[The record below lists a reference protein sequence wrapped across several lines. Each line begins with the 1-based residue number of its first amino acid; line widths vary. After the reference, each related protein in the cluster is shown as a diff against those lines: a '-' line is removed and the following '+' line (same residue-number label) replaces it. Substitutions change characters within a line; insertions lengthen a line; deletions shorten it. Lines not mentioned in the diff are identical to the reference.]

1 MTRPFTVLVA
11 CAAVAMPFASA
22 RTQSQQVF
30 ALRPASPNVR
40 ITKDVEYGRSDTVAL
55 RMDVY
60 RSVGAP
66 TTGPTLIFYNHATGA
81 DRRMFFYDAWA
92 RVAASRGLVA
102 IVFDLRFGSERSD
115 FGALMAYLTSRGAT
129 LGVDKDA
136 IAVYAGSGN
145 VFTALPLVEDP
156 KLTAVKAAVMYYG
169 EAPITE
175 FRRDLPVLYVRAGLD
190 RPSVNEAITKLA
202 SLAVAQNAPVTL
214 VNHASGYHGFEMFN
228 ADDATRAVMEQTIA
242 FVRRA
247 TSPAFQA
254 AIHGG
259 VREAT
264 AAGHVQVRDFAKAVP
279 IYADLVAARPDD
291 ARLRL
296 SYGEALLGNAQY
308 AEACGELEKLK
319 GKGLG
324 PRDLGLPAARA
335 CMLNGDADAAIAW
348 LKTIPTRFLPPDVQ
362 DEPAFAPL
370 KSREDFRALF
380 PSR

>member
-1 MTRPFTVLVA
+1 MTRSLTLLVA
-11 CAAVAMPFASA
+11 GAALAAPFASA
-22 RTQSQQVF
+22 HPQGQKF
-30 ALRPASPNVR
+30 ALQPASPNVT

-60 RSVGAP
+60 RSAGSSG
-66 TTGPTLIFYNHATGA
+66 TGPTLILFNHATGT
-81 DRRMFFYDAWA
+81 DRRRFFYDAWA
-92 RVAASRGLVA
+92 RAAASRGLVA
-102 IVFDLRFGSERSD
+102 VVFDLRFGSEASD
-115 FGALMAYLTSRGAT
+115 FQALMAYLTSRGAT
-129 LGVDKDA
+129 VGVNKDA

-145 VFTALPLVEDP
+145 VFTAFPLVEDP
-156 KLTAVKAAVMYYG
+156 KLTTVKAAVLYYG

-190 RPSVNEAITKLA
+190 RPSVNEEIAKLA
-202 SLAVAQNAPVTL
+202 TLAVVQNAPVTL

-228 ADDATRAVMEQTIA
+228 DDDATREVMEQTIA

-247 TSPAFQA
+247 TSPEFQA
-254 AIHGG
+254 AIRRG
-259 VREAT
+259 VPEAT
-264 AAGHVQVRDFAKAVP
+264 AAGYVQVHDFARAVP

-296 SYGEALLGNAQY
+296 SYGEALLGNTQY

-335 CMLNGDADAAIAW
+335 CMLKGDADAAIAW

-362 DEPAFAPL
+362 DDAVFAPL